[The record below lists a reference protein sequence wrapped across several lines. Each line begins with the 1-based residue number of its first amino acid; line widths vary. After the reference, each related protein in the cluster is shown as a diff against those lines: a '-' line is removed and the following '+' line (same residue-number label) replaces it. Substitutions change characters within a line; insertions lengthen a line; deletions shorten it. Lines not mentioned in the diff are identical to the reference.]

1 MADIYKKIS
10 NNTQSNRP
18 VNNMTSTQS
27 QKVQEI
33 IQNFITYF
41 KSA

>member
-1 MADIYKKIS
+1 MADVYKKIS
-10 NNTQSNRP
+10 NSTQINRP
-18 VNNMTSTQS
+18 IGNMTSTQS

>member
-18 VNNMTSTQS
+18 VNSMTSTQS